1 MIYFNNIINIFLF
14 LYLKNQIEILK
25 NDLNQLLRKYTIF
38 NFKLIDAKKLGI
50 YINDYDK
57 NQLIE
62 IIELFIN
69 ECKKFKDSQN
79 INENKINSNKDIIIK
94 KQEDEIG
101 KLKEKLSKYP
111 FELSNGEKLI
121 SVIFTSSDQNM
132 YYSIICKNT
141 QKFIELEQKLY
152 KDYPEY
158 SKSENYFMINGNKVN
173 KKKSLDENKI
183 RNNDIIIL
191 TQNNI

>member
-50 YINDYDK
+50 YLNDYDK
-57 NQLIE
+57 NLLIR
-62 IIELFIN
+62 IIELLCN
-69 ECKKFKDSQN
+69 EFKMFNDSQ
-79 INENKINSNKDIIIK
+79 KIKEDIFNSNKNIIIK
-94 KQEDEIG
+94 KQEHEID

-121 SVIFTSSDQNM
+121 SIIFTSSDQNM
-132 YYSIICKNT
+132 HYSIICKNT

-158 SKSENYFMINGNKVN
+158 SKSDNYFMINGNKVN
-173 KKKSLDENKI
+173 KDKSLDENKI
-183 RNNDIIIL
+183 RNSDIIIL
-191 TQNNI
+191 TQNDI

>member
-1 MIYFNNIINIFLF
+1 MNELI
-14 LYLKNQIEILK
+14 
-25 NDLNQLLRKYTIF
+25 RKFKIF
-38 NFKLIDAKKLGI
+38 NDKLIESKKLGI
-50 YINDYDK
+50 NINDYDK

-62 IIELFIN
+62 IIELFKN
-69 ECKKFKDSQN
+69 EFKKFIDSQK

-94 KQEDEIG
+94 KQEDEID